1 MFAVNAVA
9 PSPHQSDEPAFYYY
23 EDTGCEVASTCLAC
37 PLPRC
42 KFDDM
47 EWFAKYRRLA
57 RDLRMASVI
66 QEEGLSIAEAA
77 ERFSITPRTVFR
89 VLSRCR
95 DAMRELTPSEAAV
108 FASLAA

>member
-9 PSPHQSDEPAFYYY
+9 PSHCQAAEPGLEYY
-23 EDTGCEVASTCLAC
+23 EDTGCEVAPTCLDC

-47 EWFAKYRRLA
+47 EWYAKYRRIA
-57 RDLRMASVI
+57 RDFRMAGII

-77 ERFSITPRTVFR
+77 ERFAITPRTVFR

-95 DAMRELTPSEAAV
+95 QAMQELTPSEAAV
-108 FASLAA
+108 FAGLAA

>member
-9 PSPHQSDEPAFYYY
+9 ATQHQIDDLASYYY
-23 EDTGCEVASTCLAC
+23 EDTGCEVASACLVC

-57 RDLRMASVI
+57 RDLRIVSTINA
-66 QEEGLSIAEAA
+66 EGLSIAEAA
-77 ERFSITPRTVFR
+77 ERFSMTPRTVFR

-95 DAMRELTPSEAAV
+95 EAMQELTSSEVAV